1 MVDAVVAAEDAG
13 IDELWLGDEGP
24 SRDPFSVLAAAAQRT
39 ERITL
44 GVSVTNPFLRHPA
57 VTAATAMTLNELSGG
72 RFVLGLGP
80 GGGMALDPVGVVRDR
95 PLTRTRDALRV
106 IRAVAERR
114 PTDGFS
120 ATVARHSRRTVA
132 SGDRRAA
139 ARSSTASRRSPP
151 TACSSAASPDPC
163 CRARSNGPAACGRS
177 TSASTSTPS
186 PTSAS
191 SSTCARRSSGRW
203 PTLPRSPRDRLGIDA
218 SQLASAITCLQNGDD
233 RLARQVVTDDVV
245 GELVIV
251 GDAAAVTAGLHG
263 YISEFDPDA
272 IGLLLHPDGDPVGA
286 VMAAGDALRAVNP
299 VSA

>member
-1 MVDAVVAAEDAG
+1 M
-13 IDELWLGDEGP
+13 
-24 SRDPFSVLAAAAQRT
+24 LAAAAQRT

-114 PTDGFS
+114 PTDGYQPPSHGLPAAPLRVVIGARGERFNRFASES
-120 ATVARHSRRTVA
+120 ADGVFLGGIPRSVLPSTIEWARSVRPIDVGIHVNTVADERQLEHLR
-132 SGDRRAA
+132 
-139 ARSSTASRRSPP
+139 
-151 TACSSAASPDPC
+151 
-163 CRARSNGPAACGRS
+163 PALI
-177 TSASTSTPS
+177 
-186 PTSAS
+186 
-191 SSTCARRSSGRW
+191 W
-203 PTLPRSPRDRLGIDA
+203 TLADAPAITRDRLGIDA
-218 SQLASAITCLQNGDD
+218 VQLAAAITRLQNGDD